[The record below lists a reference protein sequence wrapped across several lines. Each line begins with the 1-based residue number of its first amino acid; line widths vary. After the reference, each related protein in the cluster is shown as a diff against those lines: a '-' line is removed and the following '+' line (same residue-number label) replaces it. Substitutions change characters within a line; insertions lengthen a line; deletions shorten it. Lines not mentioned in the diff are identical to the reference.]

1 MATQLTDIKLSRI
14 SMVDAGANQ
23 HADILLAKRKGDA
36 AEISDA
42 DKKRGFSVEKKLAA
56 DQSLRELVEQVGDAT
71 RRKYGPPIDSQNS
84 ILSWVYIHDV
94 FDGSVIFSQQEQMYR
109 APYTIEKTD
118 DGRKIYS
125 IGDRVPVKIVYRD
138 MTEKSAK
145 AARKGEPMEQNLETV
160 QAELAKAKA
169 DGESTK
175 AALEALTKRLDEQAA
190 KNATLEADVAKA
202 NAAAAEN
209 ATKAAQAEEVAKSE
223 REARMLAEC
232 IAIGKS
238 KFGTLPLKEEEKGA
252 LIKTLKQK
260 LTVEEYAEVEKLF
273 VSHEAALKQLG
284 NPPGTSGST
293 TAGGGS
299 AYDRMQS
306 LAKARQAEKNIDF
319 SKALSQITTENPDL
333 YREYL
338 VERRAN

>member
-1 MATQLTDIKLSRI
+1 MATQLRRI
-14 SMVDAGANQ
+14 TLKRVSTVDDGANQ
-23 HADILLAKRKGDA
+23 HADILMIK
-36 AEISDA
+36 
-42 DKKRGFSVEKKLAA
+42 
-56 DQSLRELVEQVGDAT
+56 
-71 RRKYGPPIDSQNS
+71 S
-84 ILSWVYIHDV
+84 ICGKAGC
-94 FDGSVIFSQQEQMYR
+94 DGSCEACKDAES
-109 APYTIEKTD
+109 
-118 DGRKIYS
+118 
-125 IGDRVPVKIVYRD
+125 
-138 MTEKSAK
+138 KSARK
-145 AARKGEPMEQNLETV
+145 NKGESMAEDLATV
-160 QAELAKAKA
+160 QADLAKARADSEEKIAALTKRLDDQAVEAAQVKADLAKAKA
-169 DGESTK
+169 D
-175 AALEALTKRLDEQAA
+175 AEA
-190 KNATLEADVAKA
+190 
-202 NAAAAEN
+202 N
-209 ATKAAQAEEVAKSE
+209 ATKAAQAEEIAKSE
-223 REARMLAEC
+223 REARMLTEC

-238 KFGTLPLKEEEKGA
+238 KFGNIPGKDEEKGA